1 MSEGSARLDVVQ
13 VLRGVAALLVVGYH
27 GVGYQ
32 TASHGDGIEG
42 FISRTGA
49 SGVDLFFMI
58 SGFIMVYATRKSSG
72 GAAAAAEFLAKRVA
86 RVFPVYLVVTLVYVL
101 TMLVLGAFVGHTD
114 ITTDPG
120 NILASVLMIP
130 MDLGSIPPFF
140 GGSVLHVGWTINY
153 EMYFYAIF
161 AVSILAGRWQW
172 FLLVSLFIGTL
183 VCMPLL
189 TGGYVTMDA
198 YYRYANLPGYLNLV
212 SSPMIWEFL
221 IGALVGRVYLSKF
234 TMSKVAAS
242 LLMLFSVTFLA
253 WFMISLTSLQR
264 FGLTG
269 WALPYAMLLFAFV
282 VGSKSAPLRWPTALV
297 WVGNVSFSLYLVH
310 PLIIHPVFQALRD
323 RLVPGGLMESIWF
336 VLMVVVASLALA
348 SISHR
353 VLEMGLSEFVRVKL
367 LSTIQSYNAQS
378 SLPVPLKER

>member
-1 MSEGSARLDVVQ
+1 
-13 VLRGVAALLVVGYH
+13 
-27 GVGYQ
+27 
-32 TASHGDGIEG
+32 
-42 FISRTGA
+42 
-49 SGVDLFFMI
+49 
-58 SGFIMVYATRKSSG
+58 
-72 GAAAAAEFLAKRVA
+72 
-86 RVFPVYLVVTLVYVL
+86 
-101 TMLVLGAFVGHTD
+101 
-114 ITTDPG
+114 
-120 NILASVLMIP
+120 
-130 MDLGSIPPFF
+130 
-140 GGSVLHVGWTINY
+140 
-153 EMYFYAIF
+153 
-161 AVSILAGRWQW
+161 
-172 FLLVSLFIGTL
+172 
-183 VCMPLL
+183 
-189 TGGYVTMDA
+189 
-198 YYRYANLPGYLNLV
+198 
-212 SSPMIWEFL
+212 MIWEFL